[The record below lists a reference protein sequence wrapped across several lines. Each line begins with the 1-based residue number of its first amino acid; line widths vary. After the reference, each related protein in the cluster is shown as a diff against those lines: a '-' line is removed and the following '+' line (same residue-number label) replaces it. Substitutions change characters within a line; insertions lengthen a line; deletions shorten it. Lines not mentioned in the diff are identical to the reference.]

1 MNNKNETFKDSG
13 ASAGVAFNGDSRQAV
28 FSDYDGDGDLDLF
41 VVNNDGPSVLYRNTG
56 NLKFQNV
63 TSSAGLSE
71 PKKGASATFAD
82 LDNDGDMDLTIV
94 QSAGGN
100 LLYKNRGTENLQKF
114 QTSISVTPQ
123 IRQQSEAGIPTTTER
138 TTR

>member
-1 MNNKNETFKDSG
+1 MNANAPNKLYVNNKNETFKDSG

-63 TSSAGLSE
+63 TSSADCPNPRKEHPQPL
-71 PKKGASATFAD
+71 PIWTMTATW
-82 LDNDGDMDLTIV
+82 I
-94 QSAGGN
+94 
-100 LLYKNRGTENLQKF
+100 
-114 QTSISVTPQ
+114 
-123 IRQQSEAGIPTTTER
+123 
-138 TTR
+138 